1 MSNSSSLPCLLL
13 AAGRGERMRP
23 LTDEL
28 PKPLLKIGNQS
39 LLERHLISL
48 SQAGIKKVVI
58 NHAWFGE
65 KIENALGDGSQFNL
79 QISYSR
85 EGTALETAGGI
96 HKALDLLRPT
106 DYLLVINGD
115 VFCPDFPIT
124 ALLRQIPKLRANPAM
139 PMAYLVMVPNPI
151 QHPDGDFYLLD
162 GKVQDTPSPEAEKL
176 TFSGIGIYHQSL
188 FAHLKSGASAKL
200 APLLKEAMH
209 KNQVLGEK
217 YLGPW
222 HDVGTP
228 QRLQELNA
236 AYAST

>member
-1 MSNSSSLPCLLL
+1 MSNSFSLPCLLL

-48 SQAGIKKVVI
+48 SQASIKKVVI
-58 NHAWFGE
+58 NHAWLGE

-79 QISYSR
+79 QIDYSR

-96 HKALDLLRPT
+96 HKALDLLKPT
-106 DYLLVINGD
+106 DYVLVINGD
-115 VFCPDFPIT
+115 VFCPNFPI
-124 ALLRQIPKLRANPAM
+124 ASLLEQIPKLRANPAK
-139 PMAYLVMVPNPI
+139 PLAYLVMVPNPT
-151 QHPDGDFYLLD
+151 QHPNGDFYLLE
-162 GKVQDTPSPEAEKL
+162 GSVQDISSPKAEKL
-176 TFSGIGIYHQSL
+176 TFSGIGIYHQGL
-188 FAHLKSGASAKL
+188 FAYLKSGASAKL
-200 APLLKEAMH
+200 APLLKEAMY
-209 KNQVLGEK
+209 KKQVLGEK

-228 QRLQELNA
+228 QRLQELNVT
-236 AYAST
+236 YAST

>member
-48 SQAGIKKVVI
+48 SQASIKKVVI
-58 NHAWFGE
+58 NHAWLGE

-79 QISYSR
+79 QIDYSR

-96 HKALDLLRPT
+96 HKALDLLKPT
-106 DYLLVINGD
+106 DYVLVINGD
-115 VFCPDFPIT
+115 VFCPNFPI
-124 ALLRQIPKLRANPAM
+124 ASLLEQIPKLRANPAK
-139 PMAYLVMVPNPI
+139 PLAYLVMVPNPT
-151 QHPDGDFYLLD
+151 QHPNGDFYLLE
-162 GKVQDTPSPEAEKL
+162 GSVQDISSPKAEKL
-176 TFSGIGIYHQSL
+176 TFSGIGIYHQGL

-200 APLLKEAMH
+200 APLLKEAIY
-209 KNQVLGEK
+209 KKQVLGEK

-228 QRLQELNA
+228 QRLQELNVT
-236 AYAST
+236 YAST

>member
-1 MSNSSSLPCLLL
+1 MSNSFSLPCLLL

-48 SQAGIKKVVI
+48 SQASIKKVVI
-58 NHAWFGE
+58 NHAWLGE
-65 KIENALGDGSQFNL
+65 KIEDALGDGSQFNL
-79 QISYSR
+79 QIDYSR

-96 HKALDLLRPT
+96 HKALDLLKPT
-106 DYLLVINGD
+106 DYVLVINGD
-115 VFCPDFPIT
+115 VFCPNFPI
-124 ALLRQIPKLRANPAM
+124 ASLLEQIPKLRANPAK
-139 PMAYLVMVPNPI
+139 PLAYLVMVPNPT
-151 QHPDGDFYLLD
+151 QHPNGDFYLLE
-162 GKVQDTPSPEAEKL
+162 GSVQDISSPKAEKL
-176 TFSGIGIYHQSL
+176 TFSGIGIYHQGL

-200 APLLKEAMH
+200 APLLKEAMY
-209 KNQVLGEK
+209 KKQVLGEK

-228 QRLQELNA
+228 QRLQELNVT
-236 AYAST
+236 YAST

>member
-1 MSNSSSLPCLLL
+1 MSNSFSLPCLLL

-48 SQAGIKKVVI
+48 SQASIKKVVI
-58 NHAWFGE
+58 NHAWLGE

-79 QISYSR
+79 QIDYSR

-96 HKALDLLRPT
+96 HKALDLLKPT
-106 DYLLVINGD
+106 DYVLVINGD
-115 VFCPDFPIT
+115 VFCPNFPI
-124 ALLRQIPKLRANPAM
+124 ASLLEQIPKLRANPAK
-139 PMAYLVMVPNPI
+139 PLAYLVMVPNPT
-151 QHPDGDFYLLD
+151 QHPNGDFYLLD
-162 GKVQDTPSPEAEKL
+162 GSVQDISSPKAEKL

-200 APLLKEAMH
+200 APLLKEAIY
-209 KNQVLGEK
+209 KKQVLGEK

-228 QRLQELNA
+228 QRLQELNVT
-236 AYAST
+236 YAST